1 MRRIACIALPRIRVE
16 IAQEREG
23 RTRRREDGKG
33 LRIGADTPQI
43 LPAFPPSCSIPLA
56 IVVARPGGSV
66 RGPRD
71 VLGSTRIDVVSRE
84 ARAAGVRAGQTVAA
98 ARARCSELR
107 VRVVAEEAVRAALAR
122 VAEAALA
129 LGPAAAFDVAQDV
142 VWLDVTGCAHLHGGE
157 QALARALDARVRAL
171 GHECRVVVADGPR
184 IAAAVARF
192 APRRG
197 NEPVLVPAG
206 RGAQA
211 VRALP
216 IAALALDDDVARWLV
231 DLGLGTCG
239 DLQKLPRRS
248 LGTRLGARAHD
259 VMLLLDGEDRAPLDV
274 WRPPEVPEERL
285 ELEWGA
291 HSLESLAS
299 VLETLCDRLAAR
311 LAGRAMAAT
320 RLELTLM
327 LDAAL
332 LRFDHAPAPPGACR
346 REDETAARRSFDIV
360 LPAPVARAADLLAV
374 VRARLERLSGSG
386 VAGGDETETAP
397 GRALAAPVMAVA
409 LRVPELAR
417 PGSRTL
423 DLLSPEP
430 AAEHALPRLAAELAA
445 ELGPSRV
452 GTLALVDTWAPDER
466 TRLVPFGA
474 PAEILAGGRRTARPE
489 PLHARTST
497 CLEPTRL
504 VAAAPIA
511 RAALGG
517 VVPLVRL
524 EAAEWWRR
532 EGGGASD
539 RRPRDW
545 VAAWIAPRARDGGG
559 GGAHGWIALNEEEP
573 LLRGWID

>member
-1 MRRIACIALPRIRVE
+1 MRRIACIALPQIRVE
-16 IAQEREG
+16 IAQEKE
-23 RTRRREDGKG
+23 RT
-33 LRIGADTPQI
+33 
-43 LPAFPPSCSIPLA
+43 CSMPLA
-56 IVVARPGGSV
+56 IVVARPGGGV
-66 RGPRD
+66 QTERD
-71 VLGSTRIDVVSRE
+71 VLGNTRVDVVSRE
-84 ARAAGVRAGQTVAA
+84 ARAAGVRAGQTVAG

-107 VRVVAEEAVRAALAR
+107 VRVVAEGAVQAALAR

-129 LGPAAAFDVAQDV
+129 LGPAAAFDVTQDV

-157 QALARALDARVRAL
+157 QALARALDASVRAL
-171 GHECRVVVADGPR
+171 GHERRVVVADGPR

-192 APRRG
+192 APWRRH
-197 NEPVLVPAG
+197 EPAIVPAG

-216 IAALALDDDVARWLV
+216 IAALALDDDVTRWLV

-259 VMLLLDGEDRAPLDV
+259 VMLLLDGEDRAPLDA

-285 ELEWGA
+285 DLEWGA
-291 HSLESLAS
+291 HSLDSLAF

-320 RLELTLM
+320 RLELTLT

-332 LRFDHAPAPPGACR
+332 C
-346 REDETAARRSFDIV
+346 EDKMAARRSFDIV

-374 VRARLERLSGSG
+374 VRARLERLSDCDG
-386 VAGGDETETAP
+386 AGGDEP
-397 GRALAAPVMAVA
+397 PQGRALVAPVVGVT
-409 LRVPELAR
+409 LRAPELAR

-430 AAEHALPRLAAELAA
+430 KAERVLPRLAAELAA

-452 GTLALVDTWAPDER
+452 GTLALVDTWTPDER

-474 PAEILAGGRRTARPE
+474 SAEVHAARAYEGRGTGPE
-489 PLHARTST
+489 PLYARTST

-504 VAAAPIA
+504 VAAAQIA
-511 RAALGG
+511 RAALGD
-517 VVPLVRL
+517 VAPLVRL
-524 EAAEWWRR
+524 ESAQWWRCDR
-532 EGGGASD
+532 SGVAD

-545 VAAWIAPRARDGGG
+545 VAAWLAPRPRGNGGS
-559 GGAHGWIALNEEEP
+559 GAHGWVMLTEDGA